1 MEEKHHDV
9 ENAARCFSV
18 IWLRAPSSGACLGG
32 FYSHFS
38 KYWKSLASA
47 DEAVCALTSHFAI
60 GKELFLLFFL
70 FKKRSWNYRE
80 MHRKRRWSLF
90 FFAPSRS
97 SDAIKRDKSEL
108 QWRNKGQECAAV
120 QFEMFCSRSAVHGK
134 WSSCVWFTYFL
145 SVQMNDGPLCKCS
158 AKARRTGIRH
168 SIYPGEEVWHAVNKS
183 PFHNLAHR
191 GKDVSLL
198 FSVRWPF
205 FPFVLEGQTDC
216 VIHKEPND
224 DATTVRMREE
234 SWSVPVTPE

>member
-80 MHRKRRWSLF
+80 MHRKRRFLPPHV
-90 FFAPSRS
+90 AQTPSNATNQNS
-97 SDAIKRDKSEL
+97 SEGIKVR
-108 QWRNKGQECAAV
+108 
-120 QFEMFCSRSAVHGK
+120 
-134 WSSCVWFTYFL
+134 
-145 SVQMNDGPLCKCS
+145 SVQRCSLKCS
-158 AKARRTGIRH
+158 AAAPPYTASEAVVSDLRIFSLSRWMMAPCVSAVPRPDVQGSATASTRGRRYDTPWINHPFITLHTGARTFLC
-168 SIYPGEEVWHAVNKS
+168 S
-183 PFHNLAHR
+183 
-191 GKDVSLL
+191 SLCGGRIFL
-198 FSVRWPF
+198 
-205 FPFVLEGQTDC
+205 LC
-216 VIHKEPND
+216 
-224 DATTVRMREE
+224 
-234 SWSVPVTPE
+234 

>member
-1 MEEKHHDV
+1 MWKTQQDVSALFDCERRVQAPVWEVFKVILVNIGNRLLQQTRQFALWHLTLRLEKS
-9 ENAARCFSV
+9 CFS
-18 IWLRAPSSGACLGG
+18 
-32 FYSHFS
+32 F
-38 KYWKSLASA
+38 
-47 DEAVCALTSHFAI
+47 
-60 GKELFLLFFL
+60 FFL

-216 VIHKEPND
+216 VIQKNQMMMLEL
-224 DATTVRMREE
+224 
-234 SWSVPVTPE
+234 